1 MKGYLQ
7 WQLAMPKGGLI
18 LGKKKSLIAFFLL
31 VSTRLISTS
40 LFPLTE
46 IIFVYT
52 ETRSRTS
59 YSIGF

>member
-7 WQLAMPKGGLI
+7 WQLAMPKGRLI
-18 LGKKKSLIAFFLL
+18 LGKKKIADCFF
-31 VSTRLISTS
+31 STSSTS

-59 YSIGF
+59 YSIEF